1 MASIRIVLIDD
12 HPLFREGVKKA
23 LTSFADLLVVGE
35 AGTANDGLVL
45 LRTLKPDVALLDVNL
60 PDDNGLQVTRK
71 VLAENLTTRI
81 LLLTGYMESEQP
93 LHAFRAGVAAF
104 CTKDIEHE
112 QLAEIIRQVA
122 AGKWVFEGQVMDLE
136 EKKAWLDGQ
145 LSGKN
150 SDSATDQRFSPL
162 TNRES
167 EILHL
172 VARGLT
178 NKQIGYLLGIS
189 EQTVKNHLTSLLR
202 KIGAGDRTQAVVYAL
217 KHGWI
222 RLPEGNETSDT
233 VPPVPSSHSTNP
245 TDAK

>member
-1 MASIRIVLIDD
+1 MDSIRIVLIDD

-23 LTSFADLLVVGE
+23 LTSFPDLLVVGE
-35 AGTANDGLVL
+35 AGTAGDGMVL
-45 LRTLKPDVALLDVNL
+45 LRTIKPEVALLDVNL

-71 VLAENLTTRI
+71 ILAENLPTRI
-81 LLLTGYMESEQP
+81 LLLTGYMDSDQP
-93 LHAFRAGVAAF
+93 IHAFRAGVSAF

-112 QLAEIIRQVA
+112 QLAEIIREVA
-122 AGKWVFEGQVMDLE
+122 AGKWVVEGRAMDE
-136 EKKAWLDGQ
+136 TEKKAWLEEQ
-145 LSGKN
+145 LSGKA
-150 SDSATDQRFSPL
+150 SDSSGEQRFSPL

-222 RLPEGNETSDT
+222 RLPEGGDSLDV
-233 VPPVPSSHSTNP
+233 VPPVSGSHSTHS
-245 TDAK
+245 TDTH